1 MMCSTSLHDV
11 TCKGLSLEMHRLV
24 SFIRLNCAT
33 NLKSFNESEKQGHFI
48 PQHF

>member
-1 MMCSTSLHDV
+1 MCSTSSSHDV

-33 NLKSFNESEKQGHFI
+33 NLKSFNELEK
-48 PQHF
+48 